1 MTLLQK
7 YGGVDFWI
15 DLINNFY
22 NEVIVSPVLGQHFTS
37 KDLEGIKNMILG
49 LIQTT
54 FVNQGEA
61 ELDIVRRA
69 HKHLSITNREMDEWI
84 YLYHQVLIKYKI
96 NQEDIARLLSVM
108 ESFRLYLVT
117 NRS

>member
-15 DLINNFY
+15 DLINDFY
-22 NEVIVSPVLGQHFTS
+22 NQVIVSPVLGHHFNS
-37 KDLEGIKNMILG
+37 KDMESIKNMILG

-54 FVNQGEA
+54 FVTQGEA
-61 ELDIVRRA
+61 EFDLIRQV
-69 HKHLSITNREMDEWI
+69 HKHLSITNREIDEWI
-84 YLYHQVLIKYKI
+84 NLYQQVLIKYKVDP
-96 NQEDIARLLSVM
+96 EDRARLIEVM
-108 ESFRLYLVT
+108 ENNRLYLVT

>member
-22 NEVIVSPVLGQHFTS
+22 NEVIASPILGHHFES
-37 KDLEGIKNMILG
+37 KDMDGIKNMILG

-61 ELDIVRRA
+61 EQDYVRQA
-69 HKHLSITNREMDEWI
+69 HKHLSITNQEMDEWI
-84 YLYHQVLIKYKI
+84 NIYQQVLIKYKV
-96 NQEDIARLLSVM
+96 NQEDRGRLLSVI

-117 NRS
+117 SRY